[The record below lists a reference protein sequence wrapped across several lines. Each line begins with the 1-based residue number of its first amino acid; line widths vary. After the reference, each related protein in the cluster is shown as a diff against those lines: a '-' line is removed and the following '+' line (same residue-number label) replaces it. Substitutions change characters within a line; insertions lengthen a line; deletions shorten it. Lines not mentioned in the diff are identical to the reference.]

1 MKILIDRKWKK
12 EGYTI
17 SKVYVDGEDFHC
29 NCLED
34 PDRGLYQGMSTADVL
49 AVKEKGK
56 TAIPRGTYHVIYTYS
71 PRFKRRLPLLEN
83 VTGFAGIRIHP
94 GNSDKDTEGCLLFGK
109 NDKVGWIS
117 DSKLW
122 TLRIIEKM
130 KEAWGRN
137 EKVTVTIQ

>member
-12 EGYTI
+12 ESYTI

-34 PDRGLYQGMSTADVL
+34 TDRGLYQGMSTKDVL

-71 PRFKRRLPLLEN
+71 PRFKQRLPLLEFQSTHPRRVRRMILTVILLLDSFN
-83 VTGFAGIRIHP
+83 PRTHVGCDDEYQYLVFQKYVSIHAP
-94 GNSDKDTEGCLLFGK
+94 T
-109 NDKVGWIS
+109 
-117 DSKLW
+117 
-122 TLRIIEKM
+122 
-130 KEAWGRN
+130 
-137 EKVTVTIQ
+137 